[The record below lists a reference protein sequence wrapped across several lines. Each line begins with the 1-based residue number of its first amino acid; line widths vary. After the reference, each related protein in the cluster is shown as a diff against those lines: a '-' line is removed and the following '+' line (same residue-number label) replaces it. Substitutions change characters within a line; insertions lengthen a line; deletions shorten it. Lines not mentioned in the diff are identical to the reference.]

1 MFGETDLLWNEL
13 QLDSLIDEDVN
24 ENSAGAIFYNF
35 HHKNGKAAVGLVS
48 PSKSR
53 NKLDGDELLLR
64 NDREGPQK
72 IMEVFKK
79 PAYSA
84 LINRYQSLPHKPKTI
99 QLNKLNLLADPIKGR
114 YSRRLLD
121 SEDSNDQAGESNK
134 VSSNA
139 QNIIKQEAVTRKE
152 EVVTKKKEPSSAFF
166 LTETDMLDES
176 DDNDDGNIGGNQVA
190 PRGGVAAAL
199 RGEVGVNRT
208 RNTSNTTIRRQDP
221 LMKGNN
227 RNNNR
232 VSNKK
237 QGTQINMPLRKSI
250 KKAWDN
256 AVVNSVKDSRNSRV
270 SKSLLSNVNKD
281 QMNVKKN
288 DLWKKTAS
296 SGYGKRELPK
306 IAQQPKMSNII
317 KKVTIISTRFTLNV
331 MSMLGTKRTIIPNII
346 I

>member
-13 QLDSLIDEDVN
+13 QLDSLIDEDVPP
-24 ENSAGAIFYNF
+24 SGAIFYNF
-35 HHKNGKAAVGLVS
+35 NNKSGKAAVGLVS
-48 PSKSR
+48 PSKSS

-64 NDREGPQK
+64 NDRVGPQK

-114 YSRRLLD
+114 YSRRLMD
-121 SEDSNDQAGESNK
+121 SEDSNDQPGESSK

-139 QNIIKQEAVTRKE
+139 NKHEAIPRKA
-152 EVVTKKKEPSSAFF
+152 EVVVIKEREPSSAFF
-166 LTETDMLDES
+166 LTETDLVDES
-176 DDNDDGNIGGNQVA
+176 DNENENDHVA
-190 PRGGVAAAL
+190 PHGGFAAAL

-208 RNTSNTTIRRQDP
+208 RNNNNVAARRHDP

-237 QGTQINMPLRKSI
+237 QGNQINMPLRKSI

-256 AVVNSVKDSRNSRV
+256 AVVNNVKDSRNSRV
-270 SKSLLSNVNKD
+270 SKSLISNVNKD
-281 QMNVKKN
+281 QIIYLKKN

-296 SGYGKRELPK
+296 SGYGKKEMPRVT
-306 IAQQPKMSNII
+306 QQPKMTSTI
-317 KKVTIISTRFTLNV
+317 KKVSNIFFLFFTRNNFV
-331 MSMLGTKRTIIPNII
+331 YIKA
-346 I
+346 